1 MKKYLSI
8 LVAVLFIATTSSCT
22 KQYVTPNTNQT
33 VFANV
38 KANSWVLSPD
48 GKSYENTILVPALDD
63 QYNDDGAVLVYMS
76 FFDGVYEQLPEVYD
90 GVSYSFYHSRG
101 KIVIYSQTPGAA
113 PVKPTDDVVV
123 KIVLIDS
130 NY

>member
-8 LVAVLFIATTSSCT
+8 VLALLIVAGLSSCT
-22 KQYVTPNTNQT
+22 KKYITPNTNQT
-33 VFANV
+33 VVANL

-48 GKSYENTILVPALDD
+48 GKSYENTISVPALDD
-63 QYNDDGAVLVYMS
+63 KYNDDGAVLVYMS
-76 FFDGVYEQLPEVYD
+76 FFNGVYEQLPEVYD
-90 GVSYSFYHSRG
+90 GVAYSFYHSRG
-101 KIVIYSQTPGAA
+101 KVVLYSQTPGAA
-113 PVKPTDDVVV
+113 PVKPTDDVTV